1 MQERASDITLR
12 RAEVHKSTLS
22 YLVSIIG
29 IKQSKMA
36 DNQLEPVQQTAFHQ
50 IQVER

>member
-1 MQERASDITLR
+1 MQERPLDITLR

-29 IKQSKMA
+29 IKQSKSTT
-36 DNQLEPVQQTAFHQ
+36 DNQLEPV
-50 IQVER
+50 